1 MNDIIFSNSFK
12 FLTIEFDKFHYTDN
26 RAGAPDHYFAYMLS
40 GSCKIVTAS
49 DTVEISEGDFF
60 YIPNKCS
67 YQSYWYGNSEIKFIS
82 LGFQYFPNFDNKTYP
97 TQAIPYSDNAAEL
110 FFRLSDKSRLSAP
123 DIGVFYTLVGLLLP
137 KMSHNT
143 ACRTREIVE
152 LTQNYLIHHPHAT
165 TSELAKNCTI
175 SEAALYSAF
184 HKASDVTLNQLRNN
198 LLLEKAKDMLITT
211 DKPIEYICNTLQF
224 SSTSYFR
231 KKFKQYFNMTPKEMR
246 KRYRI

>member
-67 YQSYWYGNSEIKFIS
+67 YQSYWYGNPEIRFIS
-82 LGFQYFPNFDNKTYP
+82 LGFQYLPNFDNKTYP
-97 TQAIPYSDNAAEL
+97 TQTIPHSDSAAEL
-110 FFRLSDKSRLSAP
+110 FYRLSDKSRLSAP
-123 DIGVFYTLVGLLLP
+123 DIGIFYTLTGMLLP
-137 KMSHNT
+137 TMSHNT
-143 ACRTREIVE
+143 VCRTREIVE
-152 LTQNYLIHHPHAT
+152 LTQNYLMRHPYAKI
-165 TSELAKNCTI
+165 SELAKNCAI

-184 HKASDVTLNQLRNN
+184 HKSSDVTLNQLRNN
-198 LLLEKAKDMLITT
+198 LLLEKAKEILITT
-211 DKPIEYICNTLQF
+211 DKPIEYISALLHF
-224 SSTSYFR
+224 SSASYFR
-231 KKFKQYFNMTPKEMR
+231 KKFKQHFNMTPKEMR
-246 KRYRI
+246 KKYRI